1 MAHAR
6 VRPLL
11 LMQSSSTGAVATDS
25 LGRQFGS
32 RWAVEGVSLSIE
44 PGGLLALFGPNGAGK
59 TTLLRMLAGLL
70 KPSAGTAR
78 IGDEQLPGGS
88 AVRRRVG
95 IISHHTLLYDALT
108 ARENVEF
115 AARLYG
121 VREPRAA
128 AGRAL
133 EMMGMSDR
141 ADTPVRAL
149 SRGMRQRVS
158 IARATV
164 HEPVV
169 VLADEPFT
177 GLDVSGSR
185 ALSGLLMNLRSTG
198 AALMLVTH
206 SIDEGL
212 SLATHAAIM
221 HRGRMIRS
229 DRRADIDASTFGAEY
244 ASMVAMSA

>member
-11 LMQSSSTGAVATDS
+11 LMQSPSAGIVTTDN
-25 LGRQFGS
+25 LGRSFGT

-44 PGGLLALFGPNGAGK
+44 AGGLLALFGPNGAGK

-70 KPSAGTAR
+70 KPSAGSAR
-78 IGDEQLPGGS
+78 IGDEKLPGGS
-88 AVRRRVG
+88 GVRRRVG
-95 IISHHTLLYDALT
+95 IVSHHTLLYDALT

-115 AARLYG
+115 AAKLYG
-121 VREPRAA
+121 VRDPRRAA
-128 AGRAL
+128 RRAI
-133 EMMGMSDR
+133 ERMGMSER

-149 SRGMRQRVS
+149 SRGMKQRVS

-164 HEPVV
+164 HDPVV

-177 GLDVSGSR
+177 GLDVSGAR
-185 ALSGLLMNLRSTG
+185 ALASLLMSLRGTG

-212 SLATHAAIM
+212 LLATHAAIM
-221 HRGRMIRS
+221 HRGRIVRS
-229 DRRADIDASTFGAEY
+229 DSRADIDAATFGAEY
-244 ASMVAMSA
+244 ASMVAMSE